1 MYEIRDN
8 VHDISAAAR
17 APLIK
22 YHHMTNATPPHSEI
36 IALIPAYNEGRH
48 IAWVIEQARQ
58 HLPVVVIDDGSADD
72 TVAKA
77 EGAGALVVRQV
88 PNQGKGAA
96 LMRGFRYAIE
106 NSCKAV
112 VMLDA
117 DGQHDPSEI
126 PTFLDAYT
134 QTGADLIIGE
144 RDFSKMPPLRKRTN
158 TFGTWVFSR
167 MVGQHIPDNQSGYRL
182 LSRRMLEATVQSDE
196 TDFEFEVEMIVE
208 CIRRGYKLGWVP
220 IRTIYGDEK
229 SHIKPLRHA
238 VHFVRIMAKSR
249 AMVRKK
255 VA

>member
-1 MYEIRDN
+1 
-8 VHDISAAAR
+8 
-17 APLIK
+17 
-22 YHHMTNATPPHSEI
+22 MTTTAHPEI

-48 IAWVIEQARQ
+48 IAWVVEQTRPY
-58 HLPVVVIDDGSADD
+58 LPVVVVDDGSQDD
-72 TVAKA
+72 TAAQA
-77 EGAGALVVRQV
+77 EKAGAQVVRQI

-96 LMRGFRYAIE
+96 LMRGFRFALE
-106 NSCKAV
+106 NQCRAV

-117 DGQHDPSEI
+117 DGQHDPAEI
-126 PTFLDAYT
+126 PKFLDAFV
-134 QTGADLIIGE
+134 QQNADLIIGE

-167 MVGQHIPDNQSGYRL
+167 MVGQHVPDNQSGYRL
-182 LSRRMLEATVQSDE
+182 LSRRMLEATVKSDE

-208 CIRRGYKLGWVP
+208 CIRRGYKLAWVP

-255 VA
+255 IA